1 MNMWT
6 VLKDFLKTKPFY
18 RSLNDGIGNDKGKKL
33 GGHIIDEEY
42 LACIKIWNIFNMKN
56 MVDHHDHYL
65 KREVLL
71 LADVFKKFTS
81 ESLKI
86 YKLVPSHYVSSPGL
100 SWDAIL

>member
-1 MNMWT
+1 
-6 VLKDFLKTKPFY
+6 
-18 RSLNDGIGNDKGKKL
+18 
-33 GGHIIDEEY
+33 
-42 LACIKIWNIFNMKN
+42 MKN

-81 ESLKI
+81 ESLKV

-100 SWDAIL
+100 KAGMQFYK

>member
-1 MNMWT
+1 
-6 VLKDFLKTKPFY
+6 
-18 RSLNDGIGNDKGKKL
+18 
-33 GGHIIDEEY
+33 
-42 LACIKIWNIFNMKN
+42 MKN

-71 LADVFKKFTS
+71 LAVFKKFTS
-81 ESLKI
+81 ESLKV